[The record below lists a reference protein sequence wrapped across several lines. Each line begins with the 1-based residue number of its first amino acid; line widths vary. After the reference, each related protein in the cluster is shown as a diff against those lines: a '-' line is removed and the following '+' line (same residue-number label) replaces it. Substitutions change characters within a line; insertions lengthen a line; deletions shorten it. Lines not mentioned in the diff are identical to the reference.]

1 MKRNK
6 QMDKQ
11 QVNEHIDSILQA
23 INDYEKQDNQ
33 LIKSEIKDYIFDRY
47 SDLEV
52 EFFVNKK
59 WDTYYL
65 ERMRDLD
72 LVVTFIEG
80 NDNE

>member
-1 MKRNK
+1 MN
-6 QMDKQ
+6 KQ

-52 EFFVNKK
+52 EFFVKKK